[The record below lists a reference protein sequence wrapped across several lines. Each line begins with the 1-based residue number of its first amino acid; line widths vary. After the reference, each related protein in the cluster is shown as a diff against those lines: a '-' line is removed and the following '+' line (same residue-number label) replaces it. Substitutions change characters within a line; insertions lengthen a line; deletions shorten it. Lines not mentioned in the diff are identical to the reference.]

1 MRMQIIAVALATLL
15 ASPAALQAAAPS
27 AGYSAV
33 LTTPA
38 AAPRQEIVAG
48 VLWKCAGDR
57 CAAPGGGSRAVLVC
71 QRVAKTFGP
80 LARFTAPGGDLS
92 NEDLSRCNAAD

>member
-1 MRMQIIAVALATLL
+1 MRRQIIAVALAGLL
-15 ASPAALQAAAPS
+15 ASPAVLHAAPP
-27 AGYSAV
+27 AGGYSAV

-57 CAAPGGGSRAVLVC
+57 CAAPAGGSRAVLVC

-92 NEDLSRCNAAD
+92 SEDLSRCNAP